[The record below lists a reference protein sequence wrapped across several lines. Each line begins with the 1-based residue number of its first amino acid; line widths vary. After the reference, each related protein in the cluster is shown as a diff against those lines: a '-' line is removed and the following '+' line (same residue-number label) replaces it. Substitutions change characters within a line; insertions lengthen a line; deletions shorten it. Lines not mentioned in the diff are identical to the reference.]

1 MMIDTVTES
10 PAPVDFG
17 YEDIAIVDN
26 EDRIVNENI
35 PVEEVEIRM
44 NVDTPKIDAV

>member
-1 MMIDTVTES
+1 MIIDAMSES
-10 PAPVDFG
+10 PALIDFG

-26 EDRIVNENI
+26 EDRIIKDDI
-35 PVEEVEIRM
+35 PVDEVEVRM